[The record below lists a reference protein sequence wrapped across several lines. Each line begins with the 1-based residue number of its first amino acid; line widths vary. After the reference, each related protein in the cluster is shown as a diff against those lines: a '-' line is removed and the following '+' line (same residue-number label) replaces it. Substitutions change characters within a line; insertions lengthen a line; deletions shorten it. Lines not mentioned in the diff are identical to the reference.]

1 MKYLGFFLEDDAEL
15 EHIKTVIEPSVRS
28 IHSSAHTSFLFSD
41 NFFFSNQMKE
51 YGAGRMLT
59 GEVKQRLVQVLTE
72 VVERHRKARAAVTDE
87 VFNIYNIIRAFHMF
101 FKKGRYFFFWYR

>member
-1 MKYLGFFLEDDAEL
+1 
-15 EHIKTVIEPSVRS
+15 
-28 IHSSAHTSFLFSD
+28 
-41 NFFFSNQMKE
+41 
-51 YGAGRMLT
+51 MLT

-101 FKKGRYFFFWYR
+101 FKKGRYFFYIDNESLVFLFQMVDAFMAVRPLPNMFN